1 MAAAPPSAGGK
12 DRLLRLIALF
22 KFFKATLLILV
33 GLGALKLLN
42 PEVAQRARHWVVA
55 LAMSYDRPLTRRL
68 LAVVTRLSP
77 EHLQAL
83 GIGAFL
89 YAALFTTEGVGLW
102 LGRRWAEYLTII
114 ATGSFVPF
122 EILEVARRPTAPRL
136 AALVLNLLVVG
147 YLIYHLRKRRS

>member
-22 KFFKATLLILV
+22 KFLKATLLIVV
-33 GLGALKLLN
+33 GLGALKLLD
-42 PEVAQRARHWVVA
+42 PEVGYRARHWVAA
-55 LAMSYDRPLTRRL
+55 LATSYDRPVTRRL
-68 LAVVTRLSP
+68 FTVVTRLSP
-77 EHLQAL
+77 EHLEAF

-89 YAALFTTEGVGLW
+89 YAAVFTTEGVGLW

-122 EILEVARRPTAPRL
+122 EILEVLRRPTPPRL

-147 YLIYHLRKRRS
+147 YLIYHVRKRRS